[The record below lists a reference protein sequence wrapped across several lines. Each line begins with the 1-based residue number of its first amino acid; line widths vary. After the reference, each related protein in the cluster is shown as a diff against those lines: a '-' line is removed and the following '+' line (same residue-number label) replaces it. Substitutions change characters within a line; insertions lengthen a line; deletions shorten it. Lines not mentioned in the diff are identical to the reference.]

1 MRTGSG
7 ADGATALAASRVA
20 ALAVAIIV
28 SIAAVAGAQEVQTS
42 SEPAVLLDTSDL
54 WPPPISAAERREWMA
69 DEIFAPKA
77 LAAGVMIGTWQTAVS
92 SPREWQGSSGFT
104 RRVLAS
110 QADHAIAKGIEGG
123 LGALWGEDPRSTRSG
138 RHRFTSRLGYAM
150 KTVVLAPRRDGHLAP
165 AWGRFAGAVGSNVV
179 QNTWLPS
186 RLTTPKETALRIA
199 SSLLGRLASNV
210 WLEFWPDLRRRLPLM
225 GSDRQTE
232 SRSR

>member
-1 MRTGSG
+1 
-7 ADGATALAASRVA
+7 
-20 ALAVAIIV
+20 
-28 SIAAVAGAQEVQTS
+28 
-42 SEPAVLLDTSDL
+42 
-54 WPPPISAAERREWMA
+54 
-69 DEIFAPKA
+69 
-77 LAAGVMIGTWQTAVS
+77 
-92 SPREWQGSSGFT
+92 
-104 RRVLAS
+104 
-110 QADHAIAKGIEGG
+110 
-123 LGALWGEDPRSTRSG
+123 
-138 RHRFTSRLGYAM
+138 M